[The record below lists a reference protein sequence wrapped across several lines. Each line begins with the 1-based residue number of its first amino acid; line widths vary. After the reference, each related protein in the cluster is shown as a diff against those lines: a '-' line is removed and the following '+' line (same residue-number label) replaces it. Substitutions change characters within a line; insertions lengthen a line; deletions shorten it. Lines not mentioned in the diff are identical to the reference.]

1 MTSFLSN
8 GNVLISITMQVTALI
23 DQHNCSSSARRLTTT
38 PTAAWVASR
47 GIKHLRKDPN
57 MDTKELKKQL
67 QDDHKCEI
75 HYDTV
80 WKGRQI
86 AMKELFGSWE
96 ESFQM
101 LYNWRAEVLK
111 HSPNSVIEIDIKM
124 VDGKVHFHRFFC
136 A

>member
-1 MTSFLSN
+1 MSN
-8 GNVLISITMQVTALI
+8 GNVLISVTMQVTALI

-57 MDTKELKKQL
+57 MGPKELKKQL

-75 HYDTV
+75 HYDIV
-80 WKGRQI
+80 CKGRQI

-96 ESFQM
+96 ECNTSGVTS
-101 LYNWRAEVLK
+101 LL
-111 HSPNSVIEIDIKM
+111 ST
-124 VDGKVHFHRFFC
+124 
-136 A
+136 